1 MDQIP
6 HIRVKGNALE
16 RGRQYGAQASAR
28 VRRSVAAYFE
38 VFAGLAGWE
47 RPRVHDYARLF
58 IPAIEELN
66 PGYLD
71 EMRGIAAGAGVDL
84 MDVLAI
90 NVRTEIMFSARAR
103 AAAAQHRNLQRHNSQ
118 GRSLPGECTSF
129 AVVPPPGSGDPV
141 LVGQNWDWLPH
152 CSQTIV
158 VLEAEQDDGPDFVTV
173 VEAGLL
179 AKFGL
184 NSAGLG
190 IATNA
195 LVTDDDRG
203 EAGLPY
209 HVLLRALHDCE
220 TVSAALAVLQR
231 GFRSSS
237 ANYLI
242 AHADG
247 VALDVEA
254 APGDFSR
261 IYLTFPQ
268 RGLLFHTNHFFAT
281 LPQIRDV
288 SLWAMPDSAVRLSRV
303 LGAAQSSGFTGS
315 VEQLQAL
322 LGDHADYPNSVCCHP
337 DERMSP
343 WDRAAT
349 IASALIDLRSRRM
362 WLAAGF
368 PCSTSYRELDYGGF
382 LAKPP
387 AASPANVSPENQGT
401 TASRQEA
408 YSSE

>member
-1 MDQIP
+1 LDQIP

-16 RGRQYGAQASAR
+16 RGRQYGTQARAR
-28 VRRSVAAYFE
+28 VRRSVAAYFD
-38 VFAGLAGWE
+38 VFAGLAGLQ
-47 RPRVHDYARLF
+47 RPRVHEYARSF
-58 IPAIEELN
+58 IPPIEELN

-71 EMRGIAAGAGVDL
+71 EMQGIAAGAGVDL

-103 AAAAQHRNLQRHNSQ
+103 AAAAQN
-118 GRSLPGECTSF
+118 RSLPGECTSF
-129 AVVPPPGSGDPV
+129 AVVPPPGSGEPV

-152 CSQTIV
+152 CSETIV
-158 VLEAEQDDGPDFVTV
+158 VLEAEQEAGPDFVTV

-203 EAGLPY
+203 EPGLPY

-220 TVSAALAVLQR
+220 TVTAALAILQR

-237 ANYLI
+237 ANYLL

-261 IYLTFPQ
+261 MYLTFPNS
-268 RGLLFHTNHFFAT
+268 GFLFHTNHFFAT

-288 SLWAMPDSAVRLSRV
+288 SIWAMPDSAVRLSRV
-303 LGAAQSSGFTGS
+303 LGAAQSAGFTGS
-315 VEQLQAL
+315 GEQLQAL
-322 LGDHADYPNSVCCHP
+322 LADHADYPNSVCCHP
-337 DERMSP
+337 DERMIP
-343 WDRAAT
+343 LDRSAT
-349 IASALIDLRSRRM
+349 VASAIIDLRSRRM

-368 PCSTSYRELDYGGF
+368 PCSTPYRELDYGGF

-387 AASPANVSPENQGT
+387 AVSPANQGM
-401 TASRQEA
+401 TASRQEV

>member
-1 MDQIP
+1 MADQIP

-16 RGRQYGAQASAR
+16 RGRQYGTQASAR
-28 VRRSVAAYFE
+28 VRRSVAAYFDI
-38 VFAGLAGWE
+38 FTGMAGLP
-47 RPRVHDYARLF
+47 RPQVHEYARSF

-71 EMRGIAAGAGVDL
+71 EIRGIAAGAGVDL
-84 MDVLAI
+84 LDVLAI

-103 AAAAQHRNLQRHNSQ
+103 AASSQ
-118 GRSLPGECTSF
+118 ARGLPGECTSF
-129 AVVPPPGSGDPV
+129 AVVPPPGSGEPV

-152 CSQTIV
+152 CSETIV
-158 VLEAEQDDGPDFVTV
+158 VLEAEQEEGPEFVTV

-190 IATNA
+190 IVTNA
-195 LVTDDDRG
+195 LVTDDDHG
-203 EAGLPY
+203 APGLPY

-231 GFRSSS
+231 GCRSSS
-237 ANYLI
+237 ANYLL

-261 IYLTFPQ
+261 IYLTFPEK
-268 RGLLFHTNHFFAT
+268 RFLFHTNHFSAT
-281 LPQIRDV
+281 LPHTRDV
-288 SLWAMPDSAVRLSRV
+288 SIWAMPSSPVRLSRI
-303 LGAAQSSGFTGS
+303 LSAAQAADFTGS
-315 VEQLQAL
+315 REQLQAVL
-322 LGDHADYPNSVCCHP
+322 SDHADYPSSVCCHP
-337 DERMSP
+337 DERMVP
-343 WDRAAT
+343 WDRSAT
-349 IASALIDLRSRRM
+349 VASAIIDVRSRRM

-368 PCSTSYRELDYGGF
+368 PCRTPYRELDYGGF
-382 LAKPP
+382 LAKPRAVRP
-387 AASPANVSPENQGT
+387 AAAPGRRSPP
-401 TASRQEA
+401 R
-408 YSSE
+408 